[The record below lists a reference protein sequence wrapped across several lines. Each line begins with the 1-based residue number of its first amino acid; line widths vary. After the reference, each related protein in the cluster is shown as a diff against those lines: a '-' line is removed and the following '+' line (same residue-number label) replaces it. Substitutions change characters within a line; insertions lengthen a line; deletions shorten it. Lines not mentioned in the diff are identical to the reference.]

1 MDNSKVKVAIIGTG
15 NIGSDLLHK
24 VERSPYLRCGLFTGR
39 NQDSE
44 GIRRAKQMDVTV
56 SYDSIQAIEKN
67 PDCCEIVFD
76 TTNAESHLIHA
87 PILKKL
93 KKFTIDL
100 TPSRVGILCVP
111 SINSA
116 EALEADNI
124 NLITCGGQSLIPI
137 AKAIM
142 EVHPETEY
150 IEAVG
155 SIASRSAGPGT
166 RANIEEYLQTT
177 ARALESFSGVPRA
190 KAILILNP
198 AEPPVLMHNTL
209 YAKITNPNLDEL
221 KKKITETIG
230 AISAYVPGYRLAAG
244 PSIEKGSVMVMI
256 EVVGQGDYLPTY
268 AGNLDIITCAAV
280 RVAEEYVQKKI
291 HAKNNATAIPV

>member
-1 MDNSKVKVAIIGTG
+1 MDTQRVKVAIIGTG

-24 VERSPYLRCGLFTGR
+24 VERSPFLRCGLFTGR

-56 SYDSIQAIEKN
+56 SYDSIHAIEKN
-67 PDCCEIVFD
+67 PECCEIVFD
-76 TTNAESHLIHA
+76 TTNAESHMIHA

-100 TPSRVGILCVP
+100 TPSRMGVLCVP

-116 EALEADNI
+116 EALMSDNV

-137 AKAIM
+137 AKAICD
-142 EVHPETEY
+142 VHPDTTY

-177 ARALESFSGVPRA
+177 ARALESFSGVLRA

-198 AEPPVLMHNTL
+198 AEPPVLMRNTL
-209 YAKITNPNLDEL
+209 YAKIPNPNIEEL
-221 KKKITETIG
+221 TAKINETVS
-230 AISAYVPGYRLAAG
+230 AIKAYVPGYRLAAG
-244 PSIEKGSVMVMI
+244 PIIEKGSVMVMV

-280 RVAEEYVQKKI
+280 RVAEEYVKNKKI
-291 HAKNNATAIPV
+291 S

>member
-1 MDNSKVKVAIIGTG
+1 MDTQRVKVAIIGTG

-24 VERSPYLRCGLFTGR
+24 VERSPFLRCGLFTGR

-56 SYDSIQAIEKN
+56 SYDSIHAIEKN
-67 PDCCEIVFD
+67 PECCEIVFD
-76 TTNAESHLIHA
+76 TTNAESHMIHA

-100 TPSRVGILCVP
+100 TPSRMGVLCVP

-116 EALEADNI
+116 EALMSDNV

-137 AKAIM
+137 AKAICD
-142 EVHPETEY
+142 VHPDTTY

-198 AEPPVLMHNTL
+198 AEPPVLMRNTL
-209 YAKITNPNLDEL
+209 YAKIPNPNIEEL
-221 KKKITETIG
+221 TAKINETVS
-230 AISAYVPGYRLAAG
+230 AIKAYVPGYRLAAG
-244 PSIEKGSVMVMI
+244 PIIEKGSVMVMV

-280 RVAEEYVQKKI
+280 RVAEEYVKNKKI
-291 HAKNNATAIPV
+291 P